1 METTEKLSNSVSP
14 TPTQMDLS
22 EALDTQLNK
31 AKLGDPESFSEIYDR
46 YVARIFNFA
55 LHLVGSR
62 EDAEDIT
69 QEAFLLAYRNLKDL
83 RDHAHFEQ
91 WLYKIARNEIYK
103 NRRKA
108 RLRPDSLDDAE
119 KGILHILKSS
129 DPASNPENKLL
140 SGELG
145 EKFRAVFRSLPMQYK
160 ETLVLATLQ
169 GLSYQEI
176 SGIMGRSLSSVKTD
190 VYRARLII
198 SEKMRKYSST

>member
-1 METTEKLSNSVSP
+1 M
-14 TPTQMDLS
+14 S
-22 EALDTQLNK
+22 EA
-31 AKLGDPESFSEIYDR
+31 KLRDPESFSEIYGR

-91 WLYKIARNEIYK
+91 WLYRIARNEIYK

-108 RLRPDSLDDAE
+108 KLRPDSLDDAE
-119 KGILHILKSS
+119 KGILHMLKSA
-129 DPASNPENKLL
+129 DPASNPEDKLL

-145 EKFRAVFRSLPMQYK
+145 EKIKAIFKSLPMQYK

-176 SGIMGRSLSSVKTD
+176 SAITGRSLSAVKTE
-190 VYRARLII
+190 VYRARLMI
-198 SEKMRKYSST
+198 SEKMRKYSSV